1 MALKSNSIVLETTDT
16 FSQLISDLNTNR
28 LRRDSDFAYLDSA
41 IGPGGTLT
49 LDGLSDFTANTLV
62 DALNEL
68 DSDLHGSSGGSGSDL
83 DTQSKTVVG
92 AINEIEAVFDA
103 NAGKI
108 TTDSAFD
115 VTSAGAETHTVAGNF
130 EVDAT
135 GTITL
140 DADGNNVI
148 FKDGAATRLQFTMG
162 ATNTLAVTNNL
173 VIDAVGDIT
182 LDADGNNIKFLNGAG
197 GDEVDHELAD
207 DAGYTVTYPGNVTH
221 VVANDL
227 QFNVTGADIIWN
239 DGSAERIRLNL
250 DAAPSILLTGTS
262 ASISNSAGDFTI
274 DVASDIVL
282 DADGGDVLLKDAG
295 AQFAALTNTSGNLI
309 LKSGTTTAMTFSG
322 GSVTVAGS
330 ITLPSSG
337 TGSITSSE
345 ISATTVHG
353 AIDEVNQ
360 RIPNVYN
367 RSGTLLNP

>member
-330 ITLPSSG
+330 ITLPSTG